1 MCDFSKIKNYI
12 QENFSSIYEVFK
24 SNDNNCRG
32 ASTLLYKK
40 INDKIS
46 DNIITGNIEVI
57 NLIEELKII
66 TGISHTYIRGKLK
79 SSSCYFIID
88 PTIAQFSKIG
98 KVFKEGIYV
107 GSLTELLNFI
117 NLYDST
123 ELNNYTH
130 LVGSP
135 PPTEDVYLMK
145 EALLN
150 HGGKSRKSRKT
161 KFKKYKKIKSRR
173 KNFK

>member
-1 MCDFSKIKNYI
+1 MSICNFSQLKIFI
-12 QENFSSIYEVFK
+12 QENFSSIYATF
-24 SNDNNCRG
+24 SHQDNNCRG
-32 ASTLLYKK
+32 ASLLLYKL
-40 INDKIS
+40 IYNYGFQ
-46 DNIITGNIEVI
+46 NIQ
-57 NLIEELKII
+57 ELKIM
-66 TGISHTYIRGKLK
+66 TGISHTYIRGKLI
-79 SSSCYFIID
+79 SQDCYFIID